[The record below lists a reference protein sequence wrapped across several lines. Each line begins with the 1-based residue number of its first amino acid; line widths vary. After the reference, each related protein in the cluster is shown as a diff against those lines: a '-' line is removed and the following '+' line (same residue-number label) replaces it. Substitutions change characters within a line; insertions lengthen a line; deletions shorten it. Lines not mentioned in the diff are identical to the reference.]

1 MIKALENPNYKKIWE
16 YVNWQVRHPEAKS
29 LEEALSMEAIKFGCE
44 LFNYG
49 ETFCHAR
56 VVGNNCAGYQ
66 YLTVE
71 SVDSSNTN
79 PIVIHLNEIG
89 KNVQILG
96 RPIKLEDVISIFNH
110 QPWENRGWIQSFGVE
125 ETVNRGEYHI
135 SIYDKDYAEVGLCF
149 WQLTK
154 PLHEQTHETWFM
166 LSEFIKTR
174 EHVLTV
180 DELPSQT
187 H

>member
-1 MIKALENPNYKKIWE
+1 MIKALENPNYKKILE
-16 YVNWQVRHPEAKS
+16 YVNWQVRHTEAQS

-49 ETFCHAR
+49 EAFCHAR

-79 PIVIHLNEIG
+79 PIVIHLKEIG

-96 RPIKLEDVISIFNH
+96 RPIDIEDILILLSKKAYSISIPCFASYIIVTILS
-110 QPWENRGWIQSFGVE
+110 RGIV
-125 ETVNRGEYHI
+125 TEYFI
-135 SIYDKDYAEVGLCF
+135 S
-149 WQLTK
+149 WQLGRY
-154 PLHEQTHETWFM
+154 LHEQSEDTWIE